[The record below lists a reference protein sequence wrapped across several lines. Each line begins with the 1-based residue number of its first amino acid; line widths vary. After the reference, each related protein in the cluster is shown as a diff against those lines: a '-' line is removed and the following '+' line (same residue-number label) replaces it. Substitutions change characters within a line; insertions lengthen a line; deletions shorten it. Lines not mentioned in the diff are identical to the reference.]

1 MTRPTYDF
9 SGKNVFV
16 FGGTSGINLG
26 IAHGFAR
33 AGANLSVASRNPDK
47 VAAAKAALSHTHPA
61 MGFALDVRDWDAV
74 KAAVDAHVAERGS
87 IDILISGAAGNFPA
101 PATAI
106 SSKGFRT
113 VTDIDTLGTWHVMRA
128 AYDALTKP
136 GASIINISAAQAW
149 IAMPLQVHVCAAKA
163 GVDMITRC
171 LAMEWGRDGIRINSV
186 APGPIAGTEGMA
198 RLAPTPEAEARVNA
212 GVPLGR
218 MGTVDEIADACM
230 FLSSDAARYIS
241 GAVIP
246 VDGGSTAG
254 RMLTGLS

>member
-33 AGANLSVASRNPDK
+33 AGANLSVASRNPEK
-47 VAAAKAALSHTHPA
+47 VAAAKEALSHTHPA
-61 MGFALDVRDWDAV
+61 LGFALDVREWDAV

-136 GASIINISAAQAW
+136 GASVINISAAQAW

>member
-47 VAAAKAALSHTHPA
+47 VAAAKEALSHTHPA
-61 MGFALDVRDWDAV
+61 LGFALDVRDWDAV
-74 KAAVDAHVAERGS
+74 KAAVDAHVAERGT

-136 GASIINISAAQAW
+136 GASVINISAAQAW

-198 RLAPTPEAEARVNA
+198 RLAPTPEAEARVNS

>member
-47 VAAAKAALSHTHPA
+47 VAAAKDALSHTHPA
-61 MGFALDVRDWDAV
+61 LGFALDVRDWDAV

-254 RMLTGLS
+254 RMLSGLS